1 MKGLVGRGVAV
12 CMHRDRSK
20 VTTIGDGG
28 LEEEWGEGTVSPF
41 FF

>member
-1 MKGLVGRGVAV
+1 MGGVAV

-28 LEEEWGEGTVSPF
+28 LEEERGEGTLSPALF
-41 FF
+41 